1 MTDNQFL
8 IELGAKI
15 KATRKNKKIS
25 LLQLAQSLEMEKP
38 NVARIERG
46 GNNITILNLRKI
58 AKALNVSLI
67 ELINLD

>member
-25 LLQLAQSLEMEKP
+25 LLQIAQSLEMEKP

-67 ELINLD
+67 ELINPD